1 MLSFCRPAF
10 APLYANQYSHHSS
23 SSGATPTAVVPSV
36 ASSAGGLN
44 NVMGTTNLLTPVS
57 AGNVTTPGGHLYS
70 SASTFLNSANLAMG
84 I

>member
-1 MLSFCRPAF
+1 M
-10 APLYANQYSHHSS
+10 
-23 SSGATPTAVVPSV
+23 VPSV

-70 SASTFLNSANLAMG
+70 SASPFLNSANLAMG
-84 I
+84 IEHLQNIIYNKMLIFNII